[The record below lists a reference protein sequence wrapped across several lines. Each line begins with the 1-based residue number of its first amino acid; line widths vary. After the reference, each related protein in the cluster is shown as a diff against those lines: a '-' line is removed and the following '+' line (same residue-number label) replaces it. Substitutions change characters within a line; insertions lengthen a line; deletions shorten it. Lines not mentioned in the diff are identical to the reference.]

1 MDDSERDLLNLLDIP
16 LSVLELHAGQLVY
29 TLVNDAA
36 CRALGLDHA
45 VFQGKCAHDVYPGR
59 YGQFVYQ
66 RHVTAMNTG
75 EKSEFEITLPVN
87 GIRRRFLTTL
97 LPRYHEGRFI
107 HLIGSLREISAEH
120 AIRTLRFDSRELTG
134 EIEQFTHGAAH
145 DLRGSMQNVQSIASR
160 LRENFQD
167 LGDGKIEL
175 IDMLETVASK
185 SLGLINDVLNQASE
199 HRTKIPSEASD
210 FSLRALCQDILL
222 QADPSARHKAQI
234 TDTRIYAAISDNFYQ
249 LIVADNGEGFSDF
262 SSLFLDNT
270 IYKTD
275 SGTLSLAGIRRLVTT
290 RGGVIE
296 AENTEEG
303 AVVKTTLPGRIR
315 LQTSM

>member
-210 FSLRALCQDILL
+210 FSLRALC
-222 QADPSARHKAQI
+222 
-234 TDTRIYAAISDNFYQ
+234 
-249 LIVADNGEGFSDF
+249 
-262 SSLFLDNT
+262 
-270 IYKTD
+270 
-275 SGTLSLAGIRRLVTT
+275 
-290 RGGVIE
+290 
-296 AENTEEG
+296 
-303 AVVKTTLPGRIR
+303 
-315 LQTSM
+315 